1 MRYAHIYKTRA
12 GYELII
18 TAGAELNIGIVNHTV
33 HPDKRAAK
41 AAAKAANATPWNY

>member
-1 MRYAHIYKTRA
+1 MRYAHIYKTRT

-18 TAGAELNIGIVNHTV
+18 TAGAEINIGIVSQTAHS
-33 HPDKRAAK
+33 DKRSAK